1 MAYLGHP
8 DSAVEEF
15 IAITNPKLSLFEDG
29 GYDDAMPQYKLTA
42 YTVYDKEGHVVPF
55 DTGLI
60 DKNKLIYFSGY
71 LKHLTCEDPSTEDG
85 IPVFDCGPIN
95 SWSNAGTR

>member
-1 MAYLGHP
+1 M
-8 DSAVEEF
+8 
-15 IAITNPKLSLFEDG
+15 
-29 GYDDAMPQYKLTA
+29 
-42 YTVYDKEGHVVPF
+42 VPF

-95 SWSNAGTR
+95 SWSNAGQRLDIFKLMNIDVYLLL

>member
-1 MAYLGHP
+1 M
-8 DSAVEEF
+8 
-15 IAITNPKLSLFEDG
+15 NPCILSL
-29 GYDDAMPQYKLTA
+29 TCSRR
-42 YTVYDKEGHVVPF
+42 YDKEGHVVPF

-95 SWSNAGTR
+95 SWSNAGQSL

>member
-1 MAYLGHP
+1 M
-8 DSAVEEF
+8 
-15 IAITNPKLSLFEDG
+15 
-29 GYDDAMPQYKLTA
+29 
-42 YTVYDKEGHVVPF
+42 VPF